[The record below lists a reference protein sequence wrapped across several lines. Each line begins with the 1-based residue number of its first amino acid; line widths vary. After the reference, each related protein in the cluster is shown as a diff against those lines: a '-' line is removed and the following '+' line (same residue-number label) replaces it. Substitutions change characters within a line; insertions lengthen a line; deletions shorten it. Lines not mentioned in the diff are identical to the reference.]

1 MLTRSNL
8 SFYHIIENDN
18 EKNTFSGISWANL
31 IIYFDENW
39 NHTKNAE
46 GIFGETFE

>member
-8 SFYHIIENDN
+8 SFCHIMENDN
-18 EKNTFSGISWANL
+18 ELFQVFHGADL

-39 NHTKNAE
+39 NHRKSAK
-46 GIFGETFE
+46 GIFGEMFE